1 MDNSLEQ
8 LLKQVLELEGLILVA
23 QKRGDE
29 TPSMVYQLIGEK
41 AAEIGTFAPAPA
53 PAAKPANE
61 NAIEALP
68 DDEPDDDI
76 TVEFVDEDS
85 AESTEEPETAAEPQ
99 PEPELPAEQEV
110 EPEEE
115 AVVVE
120 PIVEEAPEEEI
131 AAEEEI
137 ATEEEIAADEEIV
150 AEEELSEEEEADV
163 EPVEEVGEEAD
174 TTEIGDDAEPI
185 TADDFVNDEEDE
197 EAMRLDEALQRNMS
211 KDLRHAFSLNDRY
224 RYRRELF
231 GNSDSVMN
239 DTLNLIDSMSTFDEA
254 EDYFYNDLEWEHD
267 SPEVADFMVIIKNH
281 FWNKRQQL

>member
-53 PAAKPANE
+53 PVAKPADE
-61 NAIEALP
+61 NAIDALP

-85 AESTEEPETAAEPQ
+85 AESAEEPETAAEPQ
-99 PEPELPAEQEV
+99 PEPEQPEEV
-110 EPEEE
+110 EVEAEPEEE
-115 AVVVE
+115 IVVVV
-120 PIVEEAPEEEI
+120 PIVEETPEEEI
-131 AAEEEI
+131 AADAEETAAEEEI
-137 ATEEEIAADEEIV
+137 TVEEDSEEVVSENEDVSVEADEEI
-150 AEEELSEEEEADV
+150 ADEEIA
-163 EPVEEVGEEAD
+163 
-174 TTEIGDDAEPI
+174 DDAEPI
-185 TADDFVNDEEDE
+185 TADDFENDEEDE

-211 KDLRHAFSLNDRY
+211 KDLRHAFSLNDRF

>member
-41 AAEIGTFAPAPA
+41 AAEIGTFVPAPA
-53 PAAKPANE
+53 PVAKPDDE
-61 NAIEALP
+61 NAIDALP

-85 AESTEEPETAAEPQ
+85 AESAEEPETAAEPQ
-99 PEPELPAEQEV
+99 PEPEQPDEEEV
-110 EPEEE
+110 EAEPEEE
-115 AVVVE
+115 IVVVV
-120 PIVEEAPEEEI
+120 PIVEETPEEEI
-131 AAEEEI
+131 AADAEETAAEEEI
-137 ATEEEIAADEEIV
+137 TVEEDSEEEISEEEDVSVEADEEI
-150 AEEELSEEEEADV
+150 ADEEIA
-163 EPVEEVGEEAD
+163 
-174 TTEIGDDAEPI
+174 DDAEPI
-185 TADDFVNDEEDE
+185 TADDFENDEEDE

-211 KDLRHAFSLNDRY
+211 KDLRHAFSLNDRF

>member
-53 PAAKPANE
+53 PVAKPDDE
-61 NAIEALP
+61 NAIDALP

-85 AESTEEPETAAEPQ
+85 AESAEEPETAAEPQ
-99 PEPELPAEQEV
+99 PEPEQPDEV
-110 EPEEE
+110 EVEAEPEEE
-115 AVVVE
+115 IVVVV
-120 PIVEEAPEEEI
+120 PIVEETPEEEI
-131 AAEEEI
+131 AADAEETAAEEEVTVEEDSEEEI
-137 ATEEEIAADEEIV
+137 SEEEDVSVEADEEI
-150 AEEELSEEEEADV
+150 ADEEIA
-163 EPVEEVGEEAD
+163 
-174 TTEIGDDAEPI
+174 DDAEPI
-185 TADDFVNDEEDE
+185 TADDFENDEEDE

-211 KDLRHAFSLNDRY
+211 KDLRHAFSLNDRF